1 MDSLPTIASKLRHA
15 RFLQYVGPGFIVT
28 VGFID
33 PGNFATNAQ
42 GGAEFGYSL
51 LWVITLS
58 TLMLILLQHMAAHV
72 GIQTGMCMP
81 EAVATH
87 FRPAARIIYGF
98 TAMCACVA
106 TALAEILGGA
116 IGLQI
121 LFHIP
126 LIAGSLITSLFVVA
140 MIWGQAYRK
149 VEHIIIGFVS
159 IIGFCYLA
167 ELIIVKPDWSLAAYS
182 AVVPAVSSKSILVA
196 MAMLGAVVM
205 PHNIYL
211 HSEIIQS
218 RDWSAKDD
226 AERAHLL
233 RYEFLDTL
241 LAMGAGWLINGAMV
255 VVAAAVFF
263 QADAGVRNIIPGSLG
278 DVAKTLEPLAG
289 PLAALCFAIALLCS
303 GLSSSITAGMAGG
316 TIFTGYLLKPTDLQ
330 NKWFRLGVALTLIPA
345 VVIVCFGFNPLKA
358 LIISQAALSVQLPFT
373 IIPLFLLT
381 RSEKVMGRFCNTW
394 RENTLIIVTGGV
406 VIGLNLLLL
415 YQMFGG
421 EF

>member
-1 MDSLPTIASKLRHA
+1 MNTLPNIASKLRHA
-15 RFLQYVGPGFIVT
+15 RFLQYIGPGFIVT

-72 GIQTGMCMP
+72 GIQTGQCMP
-81 EAVATH
+81 EAIATH
-87 FRPAARIIYGF
+87 FRPAARAIYGA
-98 TAMCACVA
+98 TAMAACVA
-106 TALAEILGGA
+106 TALAEVLGAA

-126 LIAGSLITSLFVVA
+126 LIIGALIGAGFVVA
-140 MIWGQAYRK
+140 MIWGQQYHRL
-149 VEHIIIGFVS
+149 EHLIIGFVS

-167 ELIIVKPDWSLAAYS
+167 ELVIVKPDWGATAYA
-182 AVVPAVSSKSILVA
+182 AVVPSLNSKSILVA

-211 HSEIIQS
+211 HSEVIQS
-218 RDWSAKDD
+218 RDWSAKDE
-226 AERAHLL
+226 AERSRLM

-263 QADAGVRNIIPGSLG
+263 PHVIPGSLG
-278 DVAKTLEPLAG
+278 DMARTLEPLAG
-289 PLAALCFAIALLCS
+289 PLAALLFGIALLCS
-303 GLSSSITAGMAGG
+303 GLSSSLTAGMAGG
-316 TIFTGYLLKPTDLQ
+316 TIFTGYLLKPTDLT

-345 VVIVCFGFNPLKA
+345 VIIVSLGFDPLKA
-358 LIISQAALSVQLPFT
+358 LIISQAALSMQLPFT

-381 RSEKVMGRFCNTW
+381 RSEKVMGRFRNTW
-394 RENTLIIVTGGV
+394 RENALIVITGV
-406 VIGLNLLLL
+406 IVIGLNMLLL

-421 EF
+421 QF

>member
-1 MDSLPTIASKLRHA
+1 MDNLAAIVSRLRHA
-15 RFLQYVGPGFIVT
+15 RVLQYLGPGFIVT
-28 VGFID
+28 VGFVD
-33 PGNFATNAQ
+33 PGNFATNGQ

-58 TLMLILLQHMAAHV
+58 TLMLILLQHMAAHI
-72 GIQTGMCMP
+72 GIQTGQCMP

-126 LIAGSLITSLFVVA
+126 LIAGSIITSVFVVA

-149 VEHIIIGFVS
+149 LEHIIIGFVS
-159 IIGFCYLA
+159 IIGLCYLA
-167 ELIIVKPDWSLAAYS
+167 ELVIVKPDWGLAAYS
-182 AVVPAVSSKSILVA
+182 AVVPAVSSRSILVA

-218 RDWSAKDD
+218 RDWSARDD
-226 AERAHLL
+226 TERSRLM

-263 QADAGVRNIIPGSLG
+263 PNIVPGSLG

-289 PLAALCFAIALLCS
+289 PLAALFFAIALLCS

-345 VVIVCFGFNPLKA
+345 VIIVCFGFDPLKA

-381 RSEKVMGRFCNTW
+381 RSEKVMGRFRNSW
-394 RENTLIIVTGGV
+394 RENALIIITGVV

-421 EF
+421 KF

>member
-1 MDSLPTIASKLRHA
+1 VAQLNQLASRLRHS
-15 RFLQYVGPGFIVT
+15 RLLQYLGPGFIVT

-42 GGAEFGYSL
+42 GGAEFGYQL

-58 TLMLILLQHMAAHV
+58 TLMLILLQHMAAHI

-87 FRPAARIIYGF
+87 FRPAARVIYGF

-126 LIAGSLITSLFVVA
+126 LVIGALITSLFVVA
-140 MIWGQAYRK
+140 MIWGQAYHK
-149 VEHIIIGFVS
+149 LEHLIIGFVS

-167 ELIIVKPDWSLAAYS
+167 ELLIVKPDWSLAAYS
-182 AVVPAVSSKSILVA
+182 AVVPAVNSRSILVA

-211 HSEIIQS
+211 HSEVIQS

-226 AERAHLL
+226 TERAHLL

-241 LAMGAGWLINGAMV
+241 LAMGAGWLINSSMV
-255 VVAAAVFF
+255 IVAAAVFF
-263 QADAGVRNIIPGSLG
+263 PNVVPTSLG
-278 DVAKTLEPLAG
+278 DVAKTLQPLAG
-289 PLAALCFAIALLCS
+289 PLAALFFATALLCS

-316 TIFTGYLLKPTDLQ
+316 TIFTGYLLKPTDLTS
-330 NKWFRLGVALTLIPA
+330 KWFRLGVALTLVPA
-345 VVIVCFGFNPLKA
+345 VIIVCFGFDPLKA
-358 LIISQAALSVQLPFT
+358 LIISQATLSLQLPFT

-381 RSEKVMGRFCNTW
+381 RSEQVMGRFRNTW
-394 RENTLIIVTGGV
+394 RENTLIVVTGVIV
-406 VIGLNLLLL
+406 VGLNLLLL
-415 YQMFGG
+415 YQMLGG

>member
-1 MDSLPTIASKLRHA
+1 MDNLAAIVSRLRHA
-15 RFLQYVGPGFIVT
+15 RVLQYLGPGFIVT
-28 VGFID
+28 VGFVD
-33 PGNFATNAQ
+33 PGNFATNGQ

-58 TLMLILLQHMAAHV
+58 TLMLILLQHMAAHI
-72 GIQTGMCMP
+72 GIQTGQCMP

-126 LIAGSLITSLFVVA
+126 LIAGSIITSVFVVA

-149 VEHIIIGFVS
+149 LEHIIIGFVS
-159 IIGFCYLA
+159 IIGLCYLA
-167 ELIIVKPDWSLAAYS
+167 ELVIVKPDWGLAAYS
-182 AVVPAVSSKSILVA
+182 AVVPAVSSRSILVA

-218 RDWSAKDD
+218 RDWSARDD
-226 AERAHLL
+226 TERSRLM

-263 QADAGVRNIIPGSLG
+263 PNIVPGSLG
-278 DVAKTLEPLAG
+278 DVAKTLEPLVG
-289 PLAALCFAIALLCS
+289 PLAALFFAVALLCS

-345 VVIVCFGFNPLKA
+345 VIIVCFGFDPLKA

-381 RSEKVMGRFCNTW
+381 RSEKVMGRFRNSW
-394 RENTLIIVTGGV
+394 RENALIIITGVV

-421 EF
+421 KF

>member
-1 MDSLPTIASKLRHA
+1 MNTLPNIASKLRHA
-15 RFLQYVGPGFIVT
+15 RFLQYIGPGFIVT

-72 GIQTGMCMP
+72 GIQTGQCMP
-81 EAVATH
+81 EAIATH
-87 FRPAARIIYGF
+87 FRPAARAIYGA
-98 TAMCACVA
+98 TAMAACVA
-106 TALAEILGGA
+106 TALAEVLGAA

-126 LIAGSLITSLFVVA
+126 LIIGALIAAGFVVA
-140 MIWGQAYRK
+140 MIWGQQYHRL
-149 VEHIIIGFVS
+149 EHLIIGFVS

-167 ELIIVKPDWSLAAYS
+167 ELVIVKPDWGATAYA
-182 AVVPAVSSKSILVA
+182 AVVPSLNSKSILVA

-211 HSEIIQS
+211 HSEVIQS
-218 RDWSAKDD
+218 RDWSAKDE
-226 AERAHLL
+226 AERSRLM

-263 QADAGVRNIIPGSLG
+263 PHVIPGSLG
-278 DVAKTLEPLAG
+278 DMARTLEPLAG
-289 PLAALCFAIALLCS
+289 PLAALLFGIALLCS
-303 GLSSSITAGMAGG
+303 GLSSSLTAGMAGG
-316 TIFTGYLLKPTDLQ
+316 TIFTGYLLKPTDLT

-345 VVIVCFGFNPLKA
+345 VIIVSLGFDPLKA
-358 LIISQAALSVQLPFT
+358 LIISQAALSMQLPFT

-381 RSEKVMGRFCNTW
+381 RSEKVMGRFRNTW
-394 RENTLIIVTGGV
+394 RENALIVITGV
-406 VIGLNLLLL
+406 IVIGLNMLLL

-421 EF
+421 QF

>member
-1 MDSLPTIASKLRHA
+1 MDNLAAIVSRLRHA
-15 RFLQYVGPGFIVT
+15 RVLQYLGPGFIVT
-28 VGFID
+28 VGFVD
-33 PGNFATNAQ
+33 PGNFATNGQ

-58 TLMLILLQHMAAHV
+58 TLMLILLQHMAAHI
-72 GIQTGMCMP
+72 GIQTGQCMP

-126 LIAGSLITSLFVVA
+126 LIAGSIITSVFVVA

-149 VEHIIIGFVS
+149 LEHIIIGFVS
-159 IIGFCYLA
+159 IIGLCYLA
-167 ELIIVKPDWSLAAYS
+167 ELVIVKPDWGLAAYS
-182 AVVPAVSSKSILVA
+182 AVVPAVSSRSILVA

-218 RDWSAKDD
+218 RDWSARDD
-226 AERAHLL
+226 TERSRLM

-263 QADAGVRNIIPGSLG
+263 PNIVPGSLG

-289 PLAALCFAIALLCS
+289 PLAALFFAIALLCS

-345 VVIVCFGFNPLKA
+345 VIIVCFGFDPLKA

-381 RSEKVMGRFCNTW
+381 RSEKVMGRFRNRW
-394 RENTLIIVTGGV
+394 RENALIIITGVV

-421 EF
+421 KF